1 MECILLLSRSVRVAG
16 SGWVAGVEDRIPGAE
31 VALEL
36 KTQEQVHKMQV
47 LSHGVNSSA
56 WCLAGGEV
64 AEVASSSEQLCC
76 VVLEAQGQAC
86 SLDTHHPLEDD
97 HYCLDI

>member
-36 KTQEQVHKMQV
+36 KTQEQVHKTQV
-47 LSHGVNSSA
+47 LCRGVNSLA

-76 VVLEAQGQAC
+76 VVL
-86 SLDTHHPLEDD
+86 
-97 HYCLDI
+97 